1 MKLSSPRIMSPS
13 NAKIW
18 RSGHIC
24 EVQSLDERCQLQ
36 PTSHPSFQQSKDNKI
51 CFDDYTMKSP
61 KQLSTIEYLSKGK
74 NPIQTSQR
82 WLQNSN
88 GAVYC
93 NKNRKHSIF
102 SQSPVPVASRN
113 RFTASLNGP

>member
-61 KQLSTIEYLSKGK
+61 KQLSTIDYLSKCKVPFRLVTGGCK
-74 NPIQTSQR
+74 LAMAQCAATKIEIFYFCKALCQSLVAAGSQ
-82 WLQNSN
+82 L
-88 GAVYC
+88 V
-93 NKNRKHSIF
+93 
-102 SQSPVPVASRN
+102 
-113 RFTASLNGP
+113 